1 MTKPTSFEQNL
12 QRDLLALE
20 ETTGAPE
27 IFRLAQARRS
37 ALAQEKSSESSFFWP
52 AFGISAASVLL
63 AGVMLQG
70 QLGLNYQQEASNNE
84 VLLEFE
90 DDQLDLY
97 QDLDF
102 YYWLA
107 DIDMDSAS

>member
-52 AFGISAASVLL
+52 AFGISLLL